1 MLTYGII
8 FYEINFNDTYV
19 YLKKNLN
26 DKYEDILI
34 NNELDILPI
43 YKIKLYE
50 SNHEIYL
57 VDIKNY
63 ELFEQTEFI
72 IFLDFHG
79 VLITKIHKDKDG
91 THDCY
96 KGWNKDAVKNL
107 NKLCD
112 LTGGKVVL
120 ITNCKNYCK

>member
-63 ELFEQTEFI
+63 ELFET
-72 IFLDFHG
+72 
-79 VLITKIHKDKDG
+79 
-91 THDCY
+91 Y
-96 KGWNKDAVKNL
+96 
-107 NKLCD
+107 
-112 LTGGKVVL
+112 
-120 ITNCKNYCK
+120 KNYLEKISYKYFKSKPFQNNMLHKRIKYIIIQKTKKNYMNHLKSICCI

>member
-63 ELFEQTEFI
+63 ELFETYKNYLEKISYKYFKSKPFQNNMLHKRIKYI
-72 IFLDFHG
+72 IIQKTFDE
-79 VLITKIHKDKDG
+79 II
-91 THDCY
+91 
-96 KGWNKDAVKNL
+96 L
-107 NKLCD
+107 NK
-112 LTGGKVVL
+112 KL
-120 ITNCKNYCK
+120 IKIINNKINHNKIKLI